1 MRMTITIASSGQN
14 DINAFTQSKRDKY
27 YFDNNIALDIIYC
40 MSTIHLYSIRLKIRL
55 IIAQIYINN
64 SRL

>member
-1 MRMTITIASSGQN
+1 MTITIASSGQN
-14 DINAFTQSKRDKY
+14 DINTFTQSKRDKY
-27 YFDNNIALDIIYC
+27 YFDNFIALDIIYC

-55 IIAQIYINN
+55 IIAQTYINN

>member
-1 MRMTITIASSGQN
+1 MTITIASSGQN

-27 YFDNNIALDIIYC
+27 YFDNLTALDIIYC

-55 IIAQIYINN
+55 IIAQTYINN